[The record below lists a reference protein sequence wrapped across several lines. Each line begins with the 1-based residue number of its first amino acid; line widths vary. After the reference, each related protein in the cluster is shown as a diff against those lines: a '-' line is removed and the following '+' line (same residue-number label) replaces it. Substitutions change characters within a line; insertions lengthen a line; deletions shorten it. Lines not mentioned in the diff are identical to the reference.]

1 MTARDFFKLS
11 AVLVLEIFI
20 AYGMIFVLEEAEEI
34 AEIANFPQA
43 PAPARALSVIGPV
56 VQDLPEEPSQP
67 LLQDGLANPPEI
79 IKAVYLTSWS
89 AGTSA
94 RIDYV
99 ANLAKTTELNAVVI
113 DIKDFSGE
121 IAYFTNVP
129 EAFTY
134 GAHRIKIGDIEALL
148 KRLHEEGLYVIAR
161 VTVFQDPVLARAR
174 PDLAVQSIAKE
185 GVWADYK
192 GLAWVDPASRQV
204 WNYIV
209 SITRDAASRGFDE
222 INFDYVRFPSDGNLQ
237 DMRFPVWDG
246 RMPQQQIIR
255 EFFAYLREH
264 LSDVTISADLF
275 GLSTSSRD
283 DLGIGQIIEDAFE
296 YFDYVYPMV
305 YPSHYADGYR
315 GYWNPAEYPY
325 EVVHFSL
332 ASAQVRLAALRAARP
347 ERQFAKLRPW
357 LQDFHLGATYDP
369 LMVQAQVQATKDALG
384 DEFTGF
390 LLWAPTNWYTQEA
403 LNPFSFDRAA
413 YELRPRD

>member
-1 MTARDFFKLS
+1 
-11 AVLVLEIFI
+11 
-20 AYGMIFVLEEAEEI
+20 
-34 AEIANFPQA
+34 
-43 PAPARALSVIGPV
+43 
-56 VQDLPEEPSQP
+56 
-67 LLQDGLANPPEI
+67 
-79 IKAVYLTSWS
+79 
-89 AGTSA
+89 
-94 RIDYV
+94 
-99 ANLAKTTELNAVVI
+99 
-113 DIKDFSGE
+113 
-121 IAYFTNVP
+121 
-129 EAFTY
+129 
-134 GAHRIKIGDIEALL
+134 
-148 KRLHEEGLYVIAR
+148 
-161 VTVFQDPVLARAR
+161 
-174 PDLAVQSIAKE
+174 
-185 GVWADYK
+185 
-192 GLAWVDPASRQV
+192 
-204 WNYIV
+204 
-209 SITRDAASRGFDE
+209 
-222 INFDYVRFPSDGNLQ
+222 
-237 DMRFPVWDG
+237 
-246 RMPQQQIIR
+246 MPQQQIIR